1 MLTDGCTHRPPM
13 PAVIRPRLGSGWV
26 WVLACVALAVLSW
39 ATLPTVPSYDP
50 FSWLV
55 WGREVTEPHL
65 AFDVGGGPS
74 WKPLPFGFTVVY
86 GLFGGAAPALWVITA
101 RVGGLLGWVA
111 AWRLAR
117 RLCPGRWGWV
127 AGAIAVG
134 GLLTTQDYGYYFMR
148 GASEPGLVACTLWA
162 VDRLLE
168 GRRGAAFWLLIAASL
183 IRPEWWPYT
192 IAIAGW
198 LLLGRGG
205 SGWESWPG
213 RLALFG
219 GLMLIPL
226 GWFGP
231 PWLGGN
237 DPLLAAH
244 NAALYNGQLGPD
256 PLRAVVGRAVD
267 DQIWPLLA
275 AAFLFV
281 VSVLVGDARRRA
293 LSDRGVVAG
302 ALGAFV
308 CVWWVEVI
316 VMTIWLGYPGLERF
330 FLPAAAVVCVLGGV
344 GMATLGRAVGERV
357 AGDRA
362 ADAGVADGAGA
373 VGRARL
379 RDARRGEADG
389 AGAAGRTRVR
399 DARRGEAVAGA
410 AIGAALVAA
419 LVAGSVLLSRPAIEL
434 LIGAEGQAALAQRTL
449 DGLDRAVDAAG
460 GRAAVLPC
468 PSSFAAV
475 NHSAQPALAWDLRVT
490 LERVGSAMTR
500 SGVDFIGPA
509 DIATGIPAAIDP
521 SLVRDRVV
529 ARTGSWTAVAL
540 GRRPGERCVGS

>member
-1 MLTDGCTHRPPM
+1 MQDGSLHRP
-13 PAVIRPRLGSGWV
+13 VIRSPRIWV
-26 WVLACVALAVLSW
+26 AASVALAVISW
-39 ATLPTVPSYDP
+39 ASLPTVPSYDP

-55 WGREVTEPHL
+55 WGREVIEPHQ
-65 AFDVGGGPS
+65 AFYVGGGPS
-74 WKPLPFGFTVVY
+74 WKPLPFGFTVLY
-86 GLFGGAAPALWVITA
+86 ALFGGAAPALWVITA

-111 AWRLAR
+111 ALRLAA

-168 GRRGAAFWLLIAASL
+168 GRRGTAFWLLVGASL

-192 IAIAGW
+192 IALAVWLAGW
-198 LLLGRGG
+198 GGGVWTSWRGRALL
-205 SGWESWPG
+205 
-213 RLALFG
+213 AA
-219 GLMLIPL
+219 GLVLIPL

-231 PWLGGN
+231 PWLGGD

-256 PLRAVVGRAVD
+256 PLRAVVGRAVE

-275 AAFLFV
+275 AAFAYAVAV
-281 VSVLVGDARRRA
+281 VGGDLRRPPPSGR
-293 LSDRGVVAG
+293 SRVVG

-316 VMTIWLGYPGLERF
+316 VMTVWLGYPGLERF

-344 GMATLGRAVGERV
+344 GMATVARAVGQWAVGDRARGRDRV
-357 AGDRA
+357 AGP
-362 ADAGVADGAGA
+362 
-373 VGRARL
+373 GRAGTAL
-379 RDARRGEADG
+379 GG
-389 AGAAGRTRVR
+389 VV
-399 DARRGEAVAGA
+399 AVA
-410 AIGAALVAA
+410 LV
-419 LVAGSVLLSRPAIEL
+419 VGSVLVSRPAVEL
-434 LIGAEGQAALAQRTL
+434 LLGAEGQAALAQRTL
-449 DGLDRAVDAAG
+449 DGLSGAVAAAG
-460 GRAAVLPC
+460 GRPAVLPC
-468 PSSFAAV
+468 PGSFAAV

-490 LERVGSAMTR
+490 LQRVGSAMTR
-500 SGVDFIGPA
+500 PGVDFIGPA
-509 DIATGIPAAIDP
+509 DIATGIPAAIEP
-521 SLVRDRVV
+521 SLVHDRVL

-540 GRRPGERCVGS
+540 SRRPGEGCVGH

>member
-1 MLTDGCTHRPPM
+1 M
-13 PAVIRPRLGSGWV
+13 IRPARV
-26 WVLACVALAVLSW
+26 WVAASVALAVISW

-55 WGREVTEPHL
+55 WGREVVQSHQ
-65 AFDVGGGPS
+65 AFYVGGGPS

-86 GLFGGAAPALWVITA
+86 ALFGGAAPALWVITA

-111 AWRLAR
+111 AWRLAS

-134 GLLTTQDYGYYFMR
+134 GLITTQDYGYYFMR

-162 VDRLLE
+162 IDRLLE
-168 GRRGAAFWLLIAASL
+168 RRPGAAFWLLVAASL

-192 IAIAGW
+192 IALAAW
-198 LLLGRGG
+198 LAARGPRFWSAESGASAWASWRGRA
-205 SGWESWPG
+205 
-213 RLALFG
+213 ALVG
-219 GLMLIPL
+219 GLLLIPL

-275 AAFLFV
+275 AA
-281 VSVLVGDARRRA
+281 LVYVAV
-293 LSDRGVVAG
+293 VVARDLRAG
-302 ALGAFV
+302 HVSERGWIVGSLGAFV
-308 CVWWVEVI
+308 CAWWVEVI
-316 VMTIWLGYPGLERF
+316 LMTVWLGYPGLERF

-344 GMATLGRAVGERV
+344 GMALGARAVGERV
-357 AGDRA
+357 VGVRAGRGDATRSPRA
-362 ADAGVADGAGA
+362 PEP
-373 VGRARL
+373 
-379 RDARRGEADG
+379 ARRSAGT
-389 AGAAGRTRVR
+389 AGAAVG
-399 DARRGEAVAGA
+399 G
-410 AIGAALVAA
+410 ALVVA
-419 LVAGSVLLSRPAIEL
+419 LIVASVLVSRPAVDL
-434 LIGAEGQAALAQRTL
+434 LLGAEGQAALAQRTL
-449 DGLDRAVDAAG
+449 AGLSAAVAAAG
-460 GRAAVLPC
+460 GRPAVLPC

-490 LERVGSAMTR
+490 LQRVGSAMIR
-500 SGVDFIGPA
+500 PGVDFIGPA

-521 SLVRDRVV
+521 SLVHDRVV
-529 ARTGSWTAVAL
+529 ARRGAWTAVAL
-540 GRRPGERCVGS
+540 RRRRGGRCVGS